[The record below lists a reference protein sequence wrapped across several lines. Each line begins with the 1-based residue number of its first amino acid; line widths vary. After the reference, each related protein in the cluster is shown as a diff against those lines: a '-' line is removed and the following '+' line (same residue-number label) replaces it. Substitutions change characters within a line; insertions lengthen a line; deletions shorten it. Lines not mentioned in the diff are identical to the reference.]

1 MVATLCLKG
10 FVCRPR
16 SPDKN
21 LGETVAR
28 RRVCAKI
35 MAPAGLGIF
44 THTNLPGIFVQDL
57 VRRPVAAPKHSGR
70 GVGALKICC
79 CRVHAGSGADEAA
92 LVPPAAGSVSFCDR
106 THLGLSPQT
115 KARNT
120 KSLPF
125 SRRSGAVLDKLS
137 LAQQVFS
144 TRPGQ
149 SQLPPPPHLGANV
162 RRRPTTC
169 QRLGAMESGPGGR
182 RVDEDRVQTG
192 VAL

>member
-35 MAPAGLGIF
+35 MAPAGLGNF

-57 VRRPVAAPKHSGR
+57 VRHPVAAPKTLRAGGGGTKDMLLS
-70 GVGALKICC
+70 C
-79 CRVHAGSGADEAA
+79 AGSGADEAA